1 MIIKRR
7 IRKMKKTI
15 AIFVLLALFSLVFVS
30 CFNQQS
36 DEAITDTD
44 QTASSTWNVEDVSGT
59 TDYSE
64 IVSSS
69 VLVERKPLRSKLFA
83 SGTINGQKEAFIR
96 SNTAGTIESI
106 DFELGQSVEKG
117 AVLVH
122 LNNTIANLNY
132 DQVEKQV
139 ENSRKQLEANEKL
152 YERGAISLSQLN
164 VSKSSLSGLE
174 AQLKRA
180 KESLNDVTIS
190 SVIKGRVAEKDSSL
204 LIGDSIRVGQ
214 IIGKIVDTD
223 TLRLTL
229 SVGQS
234 QVFLIKEGYE
244 AIITIATPQKVY
256 TVDGVVK
263 AISAGS
269 DARTGSWTVL
279 VDFDNPDPSI
289 IPSGVTAEVSIINK
303 DAIKHLI
310 VPNAAMVYRNN
321 KTYVYRVDAS
331 SNVKLLEVGIV
342 DTYGD
347 YTAVETSDPDEV
359 LENEKV
365 LVSGLNSVKD
375 GDAVVAEN

>member
-1 MIIKRR
+1 
-7 IRKMKKTI
+7 MKKTI